1 MNPWKQP
8 PAWVLVGLCAIA
20 GVAVIL
26 SDDDSLRET
35 AFTVLMYA
43 TLASS
48 LNLCVGYMGY
58 VNFGHIVFF
67 GLGGYLGFYLV
78 SRHDWPI
85 YSAAPVAG
93 IAVSLLA
100 ALLGGAILR
109 LRGAYFALATIG
121 VNEAARSFVNNFPP
135 FGGPTGLSIS
145 FSAYARYGGATRALW
160 LAYLLLL
167 VTALGSIAV
176 SISVRHSRFGLG
188 LLSIR
193 EDEDAALTMGVRA
206 PLDKAIAYA
215 LSAFFPAVVGA
226 IFFFKNGNVEPSDA
240 FRLHTSIEVIVMVML
255 GGQGT
260 VVGPLFGA
268 LCYERLRGVLLTTP
282 VVKDLHLAVA
292 GLLLLLIVLFLPA
305 GAIGALRRRLPALA
319 KVLP

>member
-8 PAWVLVGLCAIA
+8 PAWVLVGLCALA

-85 YSAAPVAG
+85 YSAAPEAG

-100 ALLGGAILR
+100 DLLGHLFEASLPR
-109 LRGAYFALATIG
+109 LRTTLHERSSCFRGFGSGSSSVLA
-121 VNEAARSFVNNFPP
+121 R
-135 FGGPTGLSIS
+135 
-145 FSAYARYGGATRALW
+145 
-160 LAYLLLL
+160 
-167 VTALGSIAV
+167 
-176 SISVRHSRFGLG
+176 
-188 LLSIR
+188 
-193 EDEDAALTMGVRA
+193 
-206 PLDKAIAYA
+206 
-215 LSAFFPAVVGA
+215 
-226 IFFFKNGNVEPSDA
+226 
-240 FRLHTSIEVIVMVML
+240 
-255 GGQGT
+255 
-260 VVGPLFGA
+260 
-268 LCYERLRGVLLTTP
+268 
-282 VVKDLHLAVA
+282 
-292 GLLLLLIVLFLPA
+292 
-305 GAIGALRRRLPALA
+305 
-319 KVLP
+319 